1 MNMNFL
7 RKLPTP
13 QEIKQLYPVSE
24 ELQAIKEKN
33 DQEIQDVFLGKS
45 DKLILIIGP
54 CSADREDA
62 VIDYI
67 KRLRVIQEKVKDE
80 IIIIPRIY
88 TNKPRTT
95 GAGYKGMLH
104 QPNPLDTPDLLKGM
118 IAIRKLHM
126 RALEE
131 TGFSCADEMLYPEN
145 HRYLSDLLSYVA
157 VGARSVEDQQHRLTA
172 SGLDIPAGMKNPTSG
187 DLSVMMNSINAAQ
200 NSHTFIYR
208 GWEAVSQGNP
218 LAHAILR
225 GYVDKRGNSHPNY
238 HYEDL
243 SLVVEL
249 YKQANL
255 QNPAIIV
262 DTNHSNSGKKW
273 FEQIRIAKEVLHS
286 TRHSEEI
293 KKMVKGLM
301 IESYIEDGCQKAEE
315 GIYGKSIT
323 DPCLGWEKT
332 EKLIMDIY
340 ELRKMK

>member
-1 MNMNFL
+1 MNMEFL

-13 QEIKQLYPVSE
+13 QDIKNLYPLSA
-24 ELQAIKEKN
+24 ELASIKKHN
-33 DQEIQDVFLGKS
+33 DEEIQKVFKGES
-45 DKLILIIGP
+45 DKFILVIGP

-67 KRLRVIQEKVKDE
+67 KRLRVVQDEVKDE

-104 QPNPLDTPDLLKGM
+104 QPNPLSDPDMLKGL

-126 RALEE
+126 KALEE

-172 SGLDIPAGMKNPTSG
+172 SGLDIPVGMKNPTSG
-187 DLSVMMNSINAAQ
+187 DLSVMMNAITAAQ
-200 NSHTFIYR
+200 HAHTFIYR
-208 GWEAVSQGNP
+208 GWEVHSCGNP
-218 LAHAILR
+218 YAHAILR
-225 GYVDKRGNSHPNY
+225 GHMNKHGQSLPNY

-243 SLVVEL
+243 IRLYEFYQEREL
-249 YKQANL
+249 S
-255 QNPAIIV
+255 NPAVVI
-262 DTNHSNSGKKW
+262 DTNHANSNKNP
-273 FEQIRIAKEVLHS
+273 FEQVRICKEVLAS
-286 TRHSEEI
+286 CRYNPEI
-293 KKMVKGLM
+293 RRLVKGFM
-301 IESYIEDGCQKAEE
+301 IESYIEDGCQKVGE
-315 GIYGKSIT
+315 GVYGKSIT

-332 EKLIMDIY
+332 EKLVLNIADS
-340 ELRKMK
+340 L

>member
-13 QEIKQLYPVSE
+13 QDIKNLYPLSE
-24 ELQAIKEKN
+24 ELALAKKQN
-33 DQEIQDVFLGKS
+33 DEEIRKVFTGES
-45 DKLILIIGP
+45 NKLILVIGP
-54 CSADREDA
+54 CSADREDS

-67 KRLRVIQEKVKDE
+67 KRLKKVQEDVKDQ

-104 QPNPLDTPDLLKGM
+104 QPNPLSDPDMLKGL

-172 SGLDIPAGMKNPTSG
+172 SGLDIPTGMKNPTSG

-200 NSHTFIYR
+200 QSHTFIYR
-208 GWEAVSQGNP
+208 GWEVVSEGNP
-218 LAHAILR
+218 LAHAILETENA
-225 GYVDKRGNSHPNY
+225 GFCPN
-238 HYEDL
+238 L
-243 SLVVEL
+243 
-249 YKQANL
+249 
-255 QNPAIIV
+255 
-262 DTNHSNSGKKW
+262 
-273 FEQIRIAKEVLHS
+273 
-286 TRHSEEI
+286 
-293 KKMVKGLM
+293 
-301 IESYIEDGCQKAEE
+301 
-315 GIYGKSIT
+315 
-323 DPCLGWEKT
+323 
-332 EKLIMDIY
+332 
-340 ELRKMK
+340 